1 MKRVVL
7 SLSAIVLYHGGY
19 YARLVRPTIS
29 NFFLLLLLRSRR
41 INRMNKIYVFLSV
54 NSSIR
59 IFPLGG
65 ERVPFPT
72 RTMFLRTNGGR
83 GEGIFGIVVS
93 PIVGRVQTW
102 SFPTSPSLV
111 SILYLHNTRKRH
123 VKSPSPP
130 CLDLT
135 TTWRNHINQILAV
148 VMLGKPDR
156 AVEINYQRTLG
167 TFEDERKLRGETV
180 VPFLVTGTH
189 RVLQFFTTSI
199 PSYRYLLS
207 Y

>member
-72 RTMFLRTNGGR
+72 RTMFLRTNGER

-93 PIVGRVQTW
+93 PIVSKRDRSPPPPP
-102 SFPTSPSLV
+102 SFPSYIYITLV
-111 SILYLHNTRKRH
+111 SATLNR
-123 VKSPSPP
+123 PP
-130 CLDLT
+130 LP
-135 TTWRNHINQILAV
+135 V
-148 VMLGKPDR
+148 
-156 AVEINYQRTLG
+156 
-167 TFEDERKLRGETV
+167 
-180 VPFLVTGTH
+180 
-189 RVLQFFTTSI
+189 
-199 PSYRYLLS
+199 
-207 Y
+207 

>member
-72 RTMFLRTNGGR
+72 RTMFLRTGR
-83 GEGIFGIVVS
+83 EREGDI
-93 PIVGRVQTW
+93 
-102 SFPTSPSLV
+102 
-111 SILYLHNTRKRH
+111 
-123 VKSPSPP
+123 
-130 CLDLT
+130 
-135 TTWRNHINQILAV
+135 RN
-148 VMLGKPDR
+148 R
-156 AVEINYQRTLG
+156 
-167 TFEDERKLRGETV
+167 
-180 VPFLVTGTH
+180 
-189 RVLQFFTTSI
+189 S
-199 PSYRYLLS
+199 
-207 Y
+207 